1 MIAALIVER
10 KKFFWIDCRGA
21 SISDGF
27 GCRVRRGSSGATF
40 SFERGAAAITLDIH
54 LEDGGVMDETIDRG
68 ERHGGVRKYLV
79 PFAKWLIGGDEQ
91 RASFVAG
98 ADELEQ
104 HAGLGLV
111 LGDIGEIIEDEEIE
125 AVEPIDG
132 GLEIELAAGDLELL
146 NEVGSAVKSTRHPF
160 SIKARPSAAPRWLFP
175 PPGGPNRSKL
185 APLPN
190 QPSPA
195 ASAVTC
201 AFETIG
207 TASKSKLSRVFPGGS
222 RASARWRSMRRRPRS
237 ASSCS
242 AMVARK
248 RAAGHP
254 SLSDCSANCGHRS
267 LMAGSRSSFSRR
279 ERRAAST
286 AWIVLMRRLR
296 SRQ

>member
-146 NEVGSAVKSTRHPF
+146 NEVGSAGEEHPP
-160 SIKARPSAAPRWLFP
+160 SILDQGETERCPEMALSAAGRAEQEQVGAF
-175 PPGGPNRSKL
+175 
-185 APLPN
+185 A
-190 QPSPA
+190 QP
-195 ASAVTC
+195 AV
-201 AFETIG
+201 
-207 TASKSKLSRVFPGGS
+207 
-222 RASARWRSMRRRPRS
+222 
-237 ASSCS
+237 
-242 AMVARK
+242 
-248 RAAGHP
+248 
-254 SLSDCSANCGHRS
+254 
-267 LMAGSRSSFSRR
+267 AGS
-279 ERRAAST
+279 ERGD
-286 AWIVLMRRLR
+286 LRL
-296 SRQ
+296 